1 MLVLLHKSN
10 TQKVQRFVLGYSIS
24 PWFRLVFKSKV
35 AFKRDCL
42 FILNFP
48 PATRSIFWLEDLL
61 VLVLVLPI

>member
-10 TQKVQRFVLGYSIS
+10 TQKVQRFVLGYSS
-24 PWFRLVFKSKV
+24 PWFRLVFKRKV
-35 AFKRDCL
+35 AFKGACL
-42 FILNFP
+42 FILDFP